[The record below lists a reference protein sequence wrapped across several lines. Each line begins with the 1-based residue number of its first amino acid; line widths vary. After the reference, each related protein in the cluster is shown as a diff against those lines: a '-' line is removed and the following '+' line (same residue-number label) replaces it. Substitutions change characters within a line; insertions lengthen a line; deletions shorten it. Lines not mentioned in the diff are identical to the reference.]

1 MKRYQFL
8 FIILVFF
15 ASCGKRNFFPDQ
27 DDPGLSL
34 LTAHGFNIASNYI
47 NGQPYVNPFG
57 GILRGNYLPLLQK
70 VASTD
75 ILDTLSLS
83 WPIEPNDGTSIPN
96 SKYYFISLL
105 LPVSKSFNKQDFLS
119 FNGQRFASDSARIYL
134 QTNNFNNRLWG
145 KGNLYFVEIKPDDLI
160 NPNSY
165 IISGL
170 FDGNIGDSILVTKG
184 RFDFRIAINS
194 LNF

>member
-8 FIILVFF
+8 FIALIFF

-75 ILDTLSLS
+75 SLIRS
-83 WPIEPNDGTSIPN
+83 VFPGE
-96 SKYYFISLL
+96 
-105 LPVSKSFNKQDFLS
+105 
-119 FNGQRFASDSARIYL
+119 
-134 QTNNFNNRLWG
+134 
-145 KGNLYFVEIKPDDLI
+145 
-160 NPNSY
+160 
-165 IISGL
+165 
-170 FDGNIGDSILVTKG
+170 
-184 RFDFRIAINS
+184 
-194 LNF
+194 

>member
-8 FIILVFF
+8 FIILIVS

-27 DDPGLSL
+27 DDLGLSL

-57 GILRGNYLPLLQK
+57 GILRGNYLPVLQK
-70 VASTD
+70 VSSTNVQ
-75 ILDTLSLS
+75 DTLSLS
-83 WPIEPNDGTSIPN
+83 WHIEANDGTSISN
-96 SKYYFISLL
+96 SKYTSIIFI
-105 LPVSKSFNKQDFLS
+105 LPVSKSFNQQDFLA
-119 FNGQRFASDSARIYL
+119 FNGQKFTSNSARLYL
-134 QTNNFNNRLWG
+134 QTNSFNNPLRG
-145 KGNLYFVEIKPDDLI
+145 SANLYFVEINPDDLI

-184 RFDFRIAINS
+184 RFDFRIAINR

>member
-8 FIILVFF
+8 FIILIFS
-15 ASCGKRNFFPDQ
+15 ASCSKRNFFPDQ

-47 NGQPYVNPFG
+47 NGQPYINPFG
-57 GILRGNYLPLLQK
+57 GILRGNYLPVLKK
-70 VASTD
+70 VASTNV
-75 ILDTLSLS
+75 LDTLSLS
-83 WPIEPNDGTSIPN
+83 WQIEPNDGTSISN
-96 SKYYFISLL
+96 SKYTSIILFF
-105 LPVSKSFNKQDFLS
+105 PVSKSFNKQDFLS
-119 FNGQRFASDSARIYL
+119 LNGGRFTSDTARIYL
-134 QTNNFNNRLWG
+134 QTNSFNNPLRG
-145 KGNLYFVEIKPDDLI
+145 IANLYFVEIKPDDLI
-160 NPNSY
+160 TPNDY

-184 RFDFRIAINS
+184 RFDFRIAINR

>member
-8 FIILVFF
+8 FIILIVS

-27 DDPGLSL
+27 DDLGLSL

-57 GILRGNYLPLLQK
+57 GILRGNYLPVLQK
-70 VASTD
+70 VSSTNVQ
-75 ILDTLSLS
+75 DTLSLS
-83 WPIEPNDGTSIPN
+83 WHIEANDGTSISN
-96 SKYYFISLL
+96 SKYTSIIFL
-105 LPVSKSFNKQDFLS
+105 LPVSKSFNQQDFLA
-119 FNGQRFASDSARIYL
+119 FNGQKFTSNSARLYL
-134 QTNNFNNRLWG
+134 QTNSFNNPLRG
-145 KGNLYFVEIKPDDLI
+145 IANLYFVEINPDDLI

-184 RFDFRIAINS
+184 RFDFRIAINR

>member
-1 MKRYQFL
+1 MKRFQFL
-8 FIILVFF
+8 LIILIFF

-47 NGQPYVNPFG
+47 NGQPYVNPFR
-57 GILRGNYLPLLQK
+57 GILRGNYLPVLLK
-70 VASTD
+70 ESSTNV
-75 ILDTLSLS
+75 LDTLSLS
-83 WPIEPNDGTSIPN
+83 WPIELNDGTSISH
-96 SKYYFISLL
+96 SKYNSIILL
-105 LPVSKSFNKQDFLS
+105 LPVSKSFNKRDFLS

-134 QTNNFNNRLWG
+134 QTNNFNNPLRG
-145 KGNLYFVEIKPDDLI
+145 NGNLYFVEIKPDDLI